1 MKVSLNLI
9 KQFTS
14 INIPVDELVATI
26 NNQLG
31 GVEEV
36 TELGVRYK
44 NITIVKVVSC
54 EKHPNADK
62 LSVCKIDD
70 GQSVR
75 DVDRDVDGYVQVVCG
90 APNVHANMWAVWLPP
105 HTTVPA
111 SYADAKPFVLEP
123 REIRGVMSN
132 GMLGAGDELAINS
145 DHNGII
151 ELREEDMPPHIGAR
165 GLATGQDFAEAMGLD
180 DTIIDIENKMFTHR
194 PDCFGQ
200 LGVAREIAGITGQP
214 FHSPE
219 WYTTLP
225 SFLSANSFE
234 LTVTNQALA
243 QVPRF
248 MAVGF
253 SGIEVKPSPLW
264 LQCELIRLGSKA
276 INNIVDVTNYVMLLT
291 AQPTHAYDYD
301 KLRGH
306 ALGARM
312 ASSGEKVTLLNGK
325 TYELS
330 SDDIVIA
337 DQEGP
342 VGLAGIMGGSNSE
355 VSDMTTSIV
364 LEVATFD
371 MYTVRKSSMR
381 HGVFTDAL
389 TRFNKG
395 QSPQQN
401 PYVLNLLMT
410 SIIDVAGGA
419 QATEVVDVGQT
430 ITPSKAVVITPS
442 FINNRL
448 GLSLAKPQITTL
460 LSNVEM
466 RCDDEVSGDG
476 DDAIVVLPPY
486 WRMDIE
492 VPEDVVEEVGR
503 LYGFDAL
510 PRELPKRAGGVAT
523 RNKNRVLKQRIR
535 QSLARAGANEVLTY
549 SFVHEQVMKKAE
561 QDASRAFR
569 LGNAISPDLH
579 LYRLSVLPSLLDKV
593 HANIKNSY
601 DEFVL
606 FEIGKGHDKVSHL
619 ADDNGLPSEPE
630 FVDAVYAS
638 KKPRQGAAYYM
649 MRRLVSQL
657 AKDLGFT
664 LKLIPIDNTDGIHAA
679 TVFAPARSARIES
692 RQGEYI
698 GIVGELKQSVRKA
711 FKLPDYT
718 AAMTLELAGIANVVE
733 LKRNNY
739 QPLSRYPSTSQDISL
754 KTAFSV
760 PYEKIFHCVWSAATE
775 KMAGID
781 IRLEPV
787 AIYSADDKTDEKT
800 TTLHVTFTS
809 YDKTLTD
816 QMINPVM
823 DHIASCAKSE
833 LAAER
838 V

>member
-234 LTVTNQALA
+234 LTVTNQALT

-325 TYELS
+325 TYELG

-355 VSDMTTSIV
+355 VSDTTTSIV

-371 MYTVRKSSMR
+371 MYAVRKSSMR

-401 PYVLNLLMT
+401 PYVLNLLMM

-466 RCDDEVSGDG
+466 RCDDEVSDDG

-510 PRELPKRAGGVAT
+510 PRELPKRAGGVAM

-619 ADDNGLPSEPE
+619 ADDNGLPGEPE

-657 AKDLGFT
+657 AKDLGLT
-664 LKLIPIDNTDGIHAA
+664 LKLIPIDNADGIHAA

-718 AAMTLELAGIANVVE
+718 AAMTLELAGIANAVE

-787 AIYSADDKTDEKT
+787 AVYSAEDNTDKKT
-800 TTLHVTFTS
+800 TTLHITFTS

-816 QMINPVM
+816 QTINPVM
-823 DHIASCAKSE
+823 DHIASCAKDE

>member
-14 INIPVDELVATI
+14 INILVDELVATI

-381 HGVFTDAL
+381 HGVFSDAL

-401 PYVLNLLMT
+401 
-410 SIIDVAGGA
+410 
-419 QATEVVDVGQT
+419 
-430 ITPSKAVVITPS
+430 
-442 FINNRL
+442 
-448 GLSLAKPQITTL
+448 
-460 LSNVEM
+460 
-466 RCDDEVSGDG
+466 
-476 DDAIVVLPPY
+476 
-486 WRMDIE
+486 
-492 VPEDVVEEVGR
+492 
-503 LYGFDAL
+503 
-510 PRELPKRAGGVAT
+510 
-523 RNKNRVLKQRIR
+523 
-535 QSLARAGANEVLTY
+535 
-549 SFVHEQVMKKAE
+549 
-561 QDASRAFR
+561 
-569 LGNAISPDLH
+569 
-579 LYRLSVLPSLLDKV
+579 
-593 HANIKNSY
+593 
-601 DEFVL
+601 
-606 FEIGKGHDKVSHL
+606 
-619 ADDNGLPSEPE
+619 
-630 FVDAVYAS
+630 
-638 KKPRQGAAYYM
+638 
-649 MRRLVSQL
+649 
-657 AKDLGFT
+657 
-664 LKLIPIDNTDGIHAA
+664 
-679 TVFAPARSARIES
+679 
-692 RQGEYI
+692 
-698 GIVGELKQSVRKA
+698 
-711 FKLPDYT
+711 
-718 AAMTLELAGIANVVE
+718 
-733 LKRNNY
+733 
-739 QPLSRYPSTSQDISL
+739 
-754 KTAFSV
+754 
-760 PYEKIFHCVWSAATE
+760 
-775 KMAGID
+775 
-781 IRLEPV
+781 
-787 AIYSADDKTDEKT
+787 
-800 TTLHVTFTS
+800 
-809 YDKTLTD
+809 
-816 QMINPVM
+816 
-823 DHIASCAKSE
+823 
-833 LAAER
+833 
-838 V
+838 